1 MNKENILESKKVKR
15 FLNSIKSKNTKI
27 RYEYFITEYFMYV
40 NENPDTYLVDD
51 YEFLETRERKK
62 LSKRYREN
70 LQDFKSKLMN
80 EPNKQGRDMKDPS
93 IRTTLSCV
101 KSLFTYFEIDLPIA
115 FWKNLNNFRNNR
127 TSVTETPSADEYRK
141 ILDNTDIQGK
151 CIFLIMSTTGSRIE
165 SVLNL
170 RRKDVDMNYEY
181 PRIVFYYKNVKGGTT
196 KVKRTT
202 SECKHF
208 LETYFS
214 LNDFTP
220 EGRLF
225 RMTRQNADYKWKC
238 ALKKAGLY
246 KLDENTGRCTM
257 TTHCL
262 KRYFITNFSKANFGN
277 NEQWTDYFAEHR
289 TDLDR
294 RYKDYDE
301 NFIDERY
308 AKGVPYLLVY
318 ERPVDA
324 DIRIIQMKK
333 EYQQMKE
340 DKDKLRRQL
349 DMVVIKND
357 YNEQEFNKR
366 LSAIEKNLN
375 IYTDTNNSET
385 IEKVD
390 MISSALGEAFGLPKE
405 QIKDFMNKGLA
416 NLQKSDKKELIDIV
430 EKRDY
435 SGLVKK
441 VKDIKQ

>member
-1 MNKENILESKKVKR
+1 
-15 FLNSIKSKNTKI
+15 
-27 RYEYFITEYFMYV
+27 
-40 NENPDTYLVDD
+40 
-51 YEFLETRERKK
+51 
-62 LSKRYREN
+62 
-70 LQDFKSKLMN
+70 
-80 EPNKQGRDMKDPS
+80 
-93 IRTTLSCV
+93 
-101 KSLFTYFEIDLPIA
+101 
-115 FWKNLNNFRNNR
+115 
-127 TSVTETPSADEYRK
+127 
-141 ILDNTDIQGK
+141 
-151 CIFLIMSTTGSRIE
+151 
-165 SVLNL
+165 
-170 RRKDVDMNYEY
+170 
-181 PRIVFYYKNVKGGTT
+181 
-196 KVKRTT
+196 
-202 SECKHF
+202 
-208 LETYFS
+208 
-214 LNDFTP
+214 
-220 EGRLF
+220 
-225 RMTRQNADYKWKC
+225 
-238 ALKKAGLY
+238 
-246 KLDENTGRCTM
+246 M

>member
-1 MNKENILESKKVKR
+1 
-15 FLNSIKSKNTKI
+15 
-27 RYEYFITEYFMYV
+27 MYV

-181 PRIVFYYKNVKGGTT
+181 PRIVFYYKNVKGRLT

>member
-1 MNKENILESKKVKR
+1 
-15 FLNSIKSKNTKI
+15 
-27 RYEYFITEYFMYV
+27 MYV